1 MKDES
6 QPADPAEGFLAN
18 LIARRFF
25 DLLRER
31 SAAGGSGVR
40 FLTFQPWEDIPKA
53 DRDALSD
60 VFGLLMREAREQRE
74 EWTRAFVA
82 AEVARMRDAL
92 GGEPGRLSA
101 IEEGVRRASLSVA
114 HEIEESEAR
123 GEWTPRPKP
132 PLGALRTLDAEPTA
146 GGLRLLVCS
155 LRSRGCTWQTS
166 TLHSEPGDGCTNPKG
181 CAGVFELAP
190 ADEGRSDAKK

>member
-1 MKDES
+1 MKETDD
-6 QPADPAEGFLAN
+6 AGDPAEGFLAN

-31 SAAGGSGVR
+31 AAAGGSGAR
-40 FLTFQPWEDIPKA
+40 FLTFKVWKDTPEA

-60 VFGLLMREAREQRE
+60 VFAQLMREAREQRE

-92 GGEPGRLSA
+92 GGEPGRVSA

-114 HEIEESEAR
+114 LEIEESEAR

-132 PLGALRTLDAEPTA
+132 PLGALRNLDAEPRSSAT
-146 GGLRLLVCS
+146 LRLLVCS
-155 LRSRGCTWQTS
+155 RRDRGCTWQTS
-166 TLHSEPGDGCTNPKG
+166 TLHSEPGDGCTNPTG

-190 ADEGRSDAKK
+190 TGEGRSDPE